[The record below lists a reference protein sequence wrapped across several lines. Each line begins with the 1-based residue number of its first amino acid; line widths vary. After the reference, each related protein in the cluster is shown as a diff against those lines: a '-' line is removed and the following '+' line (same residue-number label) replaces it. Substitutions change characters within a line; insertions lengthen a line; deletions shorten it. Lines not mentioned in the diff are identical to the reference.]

1 MENKSPFGVAESEF
15 DEQGYDSTNESDLE
29 ISSDKK
35 KKSKV
40 SEIWKKLFSRESD
53 EPDENQKSFVES
65 FSSLFGRLIG
75 VDRDSNEGEKGSQ
88 EYAEETHVNSF
99 NIPLVNTTEVV
110 NVDDTVI
117 NGGNYTGTEDDPRRE
132 YGTEKDEVGT
142 VLELHDKVLDQTT
155 IPDVRSRDSNDVFV
169 EGQSDFD
176 NIADVSQ
183 LSDLDAYEPRPTALR
198 VTDDEIH
205 TQHNQEEVSLYDTTR
220 DVMDDQQVPQDIHHT
235 GYEKNSTREEP
246 ISRGVAHNKDYAD
259 KDSLQ
264 KERESRRRLKR
275 QTRKLRK
282 RIDDLHSKQESH
294 QKKLENLQKQEISQD
309 AELLAMGKRELYS
322 PREVPQKIN
331 NKNNS
336 EKSGAIFAT
345 KYNIGSQS
353 PDGSNIYKEAKDE
366 VYGKRAHDRQ
376 TVGNDSRYS
385 EREQR
390 YNDRYKRI
398 NNENKPEIAI
408 NTPTTYQNLS
418 EYLVSNEAMDSDSML
433 HRKIEAKDSDEKF
446 QTAMHIKTHDEPGIG
461 LEGAKSSSY
470 GDNDHQVTKIKSL
483 DNKISLLERR
493 HQESRNATD
502 EYRKAIKTGINTGI
516 IMLVSLG
523 LVALIWSLLN

>member
-1 MENKSPFGVAESEF
+1 
-15 DEQGYDSTNESDLE
+15 
-29 ISSDKK
+29 
-35 KKSKV
+35 
-40 SEIWKKLFSRESD
+40 
-53 EPDENQKSFVES
+53 
-65 FSSLFGRLIG
+65 
-75 VDRDSNEGEKGSQ
+75 
-88 EYAEETHVNSF
+88 
-99 NIPLVNTTEVV
+99 
-110 NVDDTVI
+110 
-117 NGGNYTGTEDDPRRE
+117 
-132 YGTEKDEVGT
+132 
-142 VLELHDKVLDQTT
+142 
-155 IPDVRSRDSNDVFV
+155 
-169 EGQSDFD
+169 
-176 NIADVSQ
+176 
-183 LSDLDAYEPRPTALR
+183 
-198 VTDDEIH
+198 
-205 TQHNQEEVSLYDTTR
+205 
-220 DVMDDQQVPQDIHHT
+220 
-235 GYEKNSTREEP
+235 
-246 ISRGVAHNKDYAD
+246 
-259 KDSLQ
+259 
-264 KERESRRRLKR
+264 
-275 QTRKLRK
+275 
-282 RIDDLHSKQESH
+282 
-294 QKKLENLQKQEISQD
+294 
-309 AELLAMGKRELYS
+309 MGKRELYL

-446 QTAMHIKTHDEPGIG
+446 QTVMHIKTHDEPGIG
-461 LEGAKSSSY
+461 LEGSKSSSY
-470 GDNDHQVTKIKSL
+470 GDDHHHQVTKIKSL

-523 LVALIWSLLN
+523 LVAFIWSLLN